1 MSRQNRTK
9 ILRRIEEMKK
19 VVMLILVGAIALM
32 IAQARPTKFQ
42 PAATAAT
49 ADDKGAVTIKNFS
62 FEPKTLTVK
71 AGTTVVWTNSEG
83 RHTVEADKGE
93 FKSDVLTAD
102 KTFEFKFD
110 KPGKY
115 AYHCGFHGDKG
126 GKDMAGT
133 IVVKK

>member
-1 MSRQNRTK
+1 
-9 ILRRIEEMKK
+9 MKK
-19 VVMLILVGAIALM
+19 LVMLILVGAVALM

-42 PAATAAT
+42 PAAATAAN
-49 ADDKGAVTIKNFS
+49 GAVTIKNFA
-62 FEPKTLTVK
+62 FEPKSLTVK
-71 AGTTVVWTNSEG
+71 AGTTVVWTDSEG

-93 FKSDVLTAD
+93 FKSDVLTAG

-115 AYHCGFHGDKG
+115 AYHCGFHGASG

-133 IVVKK
+133 IVVTK

>member
-1 MSRQNRTK
+1 
-9 ILRRIEEMKK
+9 MKK
-19 VVMLILVGAIALM
+19 LVMLILVGAIALM
-32 IAQARPTKFQ
+32 IAQAGPKKVK
-42 PAATAAT
+42 PAAPAKAV
-49 ADDKGAVTIKNFS
+49 DNGAVTIKNFA

-71 AGTTVVWTNSEG
+71 AGTTVVWTDSEG

-93 FKSDVLTAD
+93 FKSDVLTSG

-133 IVVKK
+133 IVVTK